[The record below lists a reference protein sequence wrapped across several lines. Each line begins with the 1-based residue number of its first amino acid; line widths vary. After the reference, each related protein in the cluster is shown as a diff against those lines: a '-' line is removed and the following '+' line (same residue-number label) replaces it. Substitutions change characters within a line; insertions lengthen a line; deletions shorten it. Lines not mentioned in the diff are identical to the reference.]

1 MGGVNVIQ
9 SEEIGSAFK
18 LARLDELTRSQA
30 KYSNVPNLPIPSH
43 HLLYSFQGNTTSQQ
57 SSKQHFRQNI
67 YCLLLRQHDKFKY
80 NTLS

>member
-43 HLLYSFQGNTTSQQ
+43 HLLYSFQDNTTVNS
-57 SSKQHFRQNI
+57 HLNNI
-67 YCLLLRQHDKFKY
+67 LDRIFIVYC
-80 NTLS
+80 